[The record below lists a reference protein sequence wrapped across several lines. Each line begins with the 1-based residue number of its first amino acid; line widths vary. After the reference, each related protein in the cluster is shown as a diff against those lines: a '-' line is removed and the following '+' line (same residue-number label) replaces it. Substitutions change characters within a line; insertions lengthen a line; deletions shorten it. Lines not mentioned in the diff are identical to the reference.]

1 MFVDA
6 HRPWRHAKVT
16 DRRASGD
23 FAECMRDLVDH
34 HYPKSELIRVVMDNL
49 STHTPAALYE
59 TFEPAEARRMSCAEI
74 RGP

>member
-16 DRRASGD
+16 DRRASSD
-23 FAECMRDLVDH
+23 FAECMRDLVDQ

-49 STHTPAALYE
+49 STHTLLATSRIGRASRAWIHQA
-59 TFEPAEARRMSCAEI
+59 TFR
-74 RGP
+74 